1 MEKSK
6 NKNYHYKLSDD
17 DNKPKCAL
25 CDAACSYYCNMNDLY
40 YCEKHVIGHDENESW
55 LFNTQWFYPLTLD
68 DNFRNQCIEKI
79 ALKISEENI
88 PANETSIEQIQYLQ
102 KFAISLGVDISN
114 TEEVVNE
121 AFLYIAM
128 KNAKDIDPLTKGDEF
143 GAGFS

>member
-1 MEKSK
+1 
-6 NKNYHYKLSDD
+6 
-17 DNKPKCAL
+17 
-25 CDAACSYYCNMNDLY
+25 MN
-40 YCEKHVIGHDENESW
+40 E
-55 LFNTQWFYPLTLD
+55 
-68 DNFRNQCIEKI
+68 CIEKI
-79 ALKISEENI
+79 SLKISEENVPTDET
-88 PANETSIEQIQYLQ
+88 PAEQIEYLQ

>member
-1 MEKSK
+1 M
-6 NKNYHYKLSDD
+6 
-17 DNKPKCAL
+17 
-25 CDAACSYYCNMNDLY
+25 
-40 YCEKHVIGHDENESW
+40 
-55 LFNTQWFYPLTLD
+55 D

-79 ALKISEENI
+79 ALKISKENI
-88 PANETSIEQIQYLQ
+88 PTTETSLDRIEYLQ

-114 TEEVVNE
+114 TEDVVNE

>member
-1 MEKSK
+1 M
-6 NKNYHYKLSDD
+6 DD
-17 DNKPKCAL
+17 D
-25 CDAACSYYCNMNDLY
+25 
-40 YCEKHVIGHDENESW
+40 
-55 LFNTQWFYPLTLD
+55 
-68 DNFRNQCIEKI
+68 FRNKCIEKI

-88 PANETSIEQIQYLQ
+88 PTDETSSDIIEYLQ

>member
-1 MEKSK
+1 M
-6 NKNYHYKLSDD
+6 
-17 DNKPKCAL
+17 
-25 CDAACSYYCNMNDLY
+25 
-40 YCEKHVIGHDENESW
+40 
-55 LFNTQWFYPLTLD
+55 LD

-79 ALKISEENI
+79 ALKILEENI
-88 PANETSIEQIQYLQ
+88 PTNETPSDRINYLH

>member
-1 MEKSK
+1 M
-6 NKNYHYKLSDD
+6 
-17 DNKPKCAL
+17 
-25 CDAACSYYCNMNDLY
+25 
-40 YCEKHVIGHDENESW
+40 
-55 LFNTQWFYPLTLD
+55 LD

-88 PANETSIEQIQYLQ
+88 STNEPSSETIEYLQ

>member
-1 MEKSK
+1 M
-6 NKNYHYKLSDD
+6 
-17 DNKPKCAL
+17 
-25 CDAACSYYCNMNDLY
+25 
-40 YCEKHVIGHDENESW
+40 
-55 LFNTQWFYPLTLD
+55 D

-79 ALKISEENI
+79 ALKITGENI
-88 PANETSIEQIQYLQ
+88 SMDEPSSEIIVHLQ

-114 TEEVVNE
+114 SEEVVNE

>member
-1 MEKSK
+1 M
-6 NKNYHYKLSDD
+6 
-17 DNKPKCAL
+17 
-25 CDAACSYYCNMNDLY
+25 
-40 YCEKHVIGHDENESW
+40 
-55 LFNTQWFYPLTLD
+55 LD

-79 ALKISEENI
+79 SLMITDKNISTD
-88 PANETSIEQIQYLQ
+88 ETSVDQIEYLQ
-102 KFAISLGVDISN
+102 KFAISLGVDVSN

>member
-1 MEKSK
+1 M
-6 NKNYHYKLSDD
+6 
-17 DNKPKCAL
+17 
-25 CDAACSYYCNMNDLY
+25 
-40 YCEKHVIGHDENESW
+40 
-55 LFNTQWFYPLTLD
+55 LD

-79 ALKISEENI
+79 ALKITEENMSVDN
-88 PANETSIEQIQYLQ
+88 PSSETMDYLQ
-102 KFAISLGVDISN
+102 KFTISLGVDVSN

>member
-1 MEKSK
+1 M
-6 NKNYHYKLSDD
+6 
-17 DNKPKCAL
+17 
-25 CDAACSYYCNMNDLY
+25 
-40 YCEKHVIGHDENESW
+40 
-55 LFNTQWFYPLTLD
+55 LD

-79 ALKISEENI
+79 ALKITEENI
-88 PANETSIEQIQYLQ
+88 SVDNPSSETMDYLQ

-114 TEEVVNE
+114 SEEVVNE